1 MPALIDHERGLSAS
15 TYPEAERRFF
25 STYCTIGRLAED
37 APIDHGIATYLRLA
51 QMQSLSAWH
60 GVATT
65 FRLTNDQRD
74 RLGTI
79 LREAAAV
86 PVCGLRGDVAAGA
99 LDKSSDVLAA
109 QLEALGISYSS
120 LIRKCPA
127 ALPAMCTSGLSQLP
141 RTGN

>member
-1 MPALIDHERGLSAS
+1 M
-15 TYPEAERRFF
+15 
-25 STYCTIGRLAED
+25 
-37 APIDHGIATYLRLA
+37 A

-60 GVATT
+60 GAATT

-79 LREAAAV
+79 LREAAVA
-86 PVCGLRGDVAAGA
+86 PVCGLRGDVAAGV
-99 LDKSSDVLAA
+99 LDQSSGVLAA

-127 ALPAMCTSGLSQLP
+127 ALPAMCTSGLPRLP